1 MQMNKRIYIYIYIGI
16 NVVENATPKKMV

>member
-1 MQMNKRIYIYIYIGI
+1 MQMNKSIYIGM